1 MVHLLWDASAL
12 AKRYVAE
19 LGTPTV
25 NALFAAVS
33 PAQMVTTIMS
43 YSEAFAAM
51 LRKRNQ
57 GSLSTTAF
65 AAAQAAL
72 RNEVIDDPDL
82 VVIGWEFDDVL
93 NGIDLIQRHN
103 LNSTDAAILEALLK
117 RAAATRPATASVLV
131 ASDRRMLRAAKA
143 EGLEVINPENVQ
155 PADVAPFLAA
165 L

>member
-1 MVHLLWDASAL
+1 
-12 AKRYVAE
+12 
-19 LGTPTV
+19 
-25 NALFAAVS
+25 
-33 PAQMVTTIMS
+33 
-43 YSEAFAAM
+43 M

-65 AAAQAAL
+65 TAAQAAL
-72 RNEVIDDPDL
+72 RNEVIDDPDF
-82 VVIGWEFDDVL
+82 VVIGLDFDDVL

-103 LNSTDAAILEALLK
+103 LNSTDGAILEAFLK
-117 RAAATRPATASVLV
+117 RAAATRPAIASVLV
-131 ASDRRMLRAAKA
+131 ESDQRMLRAAEA